1 MISQDD
7 DFTLSDDPTPQEPEQ
22 SQDSQAIAIDTTSIQ
37 QMLEQ
42 HKQNLKQRRSQRN
55 ADIKAA
61 HKRRVEKLNKAAEHA
76 KAKYHETRIATR
88 RPKIERL
95 LQMLEKKRHI
105 QAKIDHCAEQK
116 EAAFAGMAQKFQLAI
131 DARCAALEQMR
142 S

>member
-1 MISQDD
+1 MMSQDD

-42 HKQNLKQRRSQRN
+42 HKQNLKQRRRQRN
-55 ADIKAA
+55 ENIKAA
-61 HKRRVEKLNKAAEHA
+61 HKKRVEKLNKAAEQA
-76 KAKYHETRIATR
+76 KARYHETKIATR

-95 LQMLEKKRHI
+95 LQLLEKKRHI
-105 QAKIDHCAEQK
+105 QAKIDLCAEQK
-116 EAAFAGMAQKFQLAI
+116 DGAFTGMAQKFELAI
-131 DARCAALEQMR
+131 DARCAALEQMQ